1 MLWKLSAYSLT
12 LTTVFFAIM
21 SALNTPVANSFLLNW
36 VINFIFLYLVVK
48 EIPAKKAN
56 DPSNK
61 DLSTQ

>member
-48 EIPAKKAN
+48 EIPAKK
-56 DPSNK
+56 SK
-61 DLSTQ
+61 